1 MNAKL
6 RLFSYF
12 YLFLSLE
19 LEKTESPL
27 FSTSGNFKTAGITNI
42 TKLK

>member
-12 YLFLSLE
+12 YLFLSVE
-19 LEKTESPL
+19 LQKSKFLITTLARIARNECE
-27 FSTSGNFKTAGITNI
+27 NFVF
-42 TKLK
+42 